1 MACLSPAE
9 VQALLDELAGD
20 PDDKHVPPSVRYD
33 EQVSPKSGM
42 IYMFIQVSGMINMF
56 LKVLGMINMFLPDVR
71 YDEHMPSSVLP
82 SVWYDVPPS

>member
-42 IYMFIQVSGMINMF
+42 IYMFIQVSGMMNMFVQVSGTINMF
-56 LKVLGMINMFLPDVR
+56 SNC
-71 YDEHMPSSVLP
+71 
-82 SVWYDVPPS
+82 